1 MNVEAAGH
9 NLDPRSAQAAVTWP
23 TPRAARYAVFL
34 FSLAIMINFLD
45 RGILNLLVQP
55 IKRDMGLSDTQMGM
69 IVGFAFVLFYVA
81 VGFPIARWVD
91 RGTRK
96 FVIATGVGLFGLMTA
111 LCGLSRSFWQLFSC
125 RIGVGV
131 GEACIGPAFAS
142 MLSDFYP
149 KEKLARAIAFCNF
162 GYVAGVGLS
171 LVVGGAIIG
180 ALQHYTVIDVP
191 LLGQMRPWQVV
202 FLICGIPG
210 LLVSALL
217 LTLKEPPRH
226 GNMMLEGGARELT
239 VAESMRFMLER
250 WRLYGSIFFGIGLRS
265 IMLYASMTWMPAFFE
280 RVHGWPA
287 ARYGMIAGVVTL
299 VATPLGLLLGPW
311 VAERWFRRGQH
322 DANIRVTVWVC
333 AISAPF
339 QVAAT
344 LMPTPELSMMCQGI
358 STFVNAAAVGPENAA
373 LQVVTPNQMRG
384 QVVAVN
390 MFMFNVIGAGMGP
403 ILAGVLTD
411 HVFGSEMLVGW
422 SLASV
427 AVVAGPLSG
436 LVFWYGMR
444 PYRRAYQHLEATGGA
459 PGRGSP

>member
-1 MNVEAAGH
+1 MDVKTA
-9 NLDPRSAQAAVTWP
+9 DPSPSPGVAQATAPWP

-55 IKRDMGLSDTQMGM
+55 IKRDLGLSDTQMGM

-96 FVIATGVGLFGLMTA
+96 FIIATGVGLFGLMTA
-111 LCGLSRSFWQLFSC
+111 LCGLSRSFWQLFAC

-131 GEACIGPAFAS
+131 GEACIGPSFAS

-180 ALQHYTVIDVP
+180 ALQNYSVIDVP

-202 FLICGIPG
+202 FLICGLPG
-210 LLVSALL
+210 LLVAMLL
-217 LTLKEPPRH
+217 LTLKEPPRR
-226 GNMMLEGGARELT
+226 GTMILEGTARGFT
-239 VAESMRFMLER
+239 MAESMRFMLER
-250 WRLYGSIFFGIGLRS
+250 WQLYGPIFVGIGLRS

-287 ARYGMIAGVVTL
+287 ARYGLIAGVVTL
-299 VATPLGLLLGPW
+299 IATPLGLLLGPW
-311 VAERWFRRGQH
+311 IAERWFRRGQH
-322 DANIRVTVWVC
+322 DANMRVTVWVC

-344 LMPTPELSMMCQGI
+344 LMPTPELSMMCHGI
-358 STFVNAAAVGPENAA
+358 ATFINAGAVGPENAA

-390 MFMFNVIGAGMGP
+390 MFMFNVIGAGLGP

-427 AVVAGPLSG
+427 ALVAGPLSG

-444 PYRRAYQHLEATGGA
+444 PYGRAYQQLEAATAA
-459 PGRGSP
+459 PVQGSP